1 MASEI
6 EQAVEAA
13 FARFAMVYGSGAVE
27 RFTRGLDEATLK
39 RAWAHELR
47 GFTCLDVFY
56 AMEHLPHWGIPNLV
70 EFKELCRH
78 RPVAAPMMLKGPKA
92 DPDRQAACI
101 AVLRQLADKLRDPSR
116 PTAWQQRLIDRYE
129 ADDKTLTHHMRVV
142 ARELIEA
149 RRTRCPNDN
158 P

>member
-13 FARFAMVYGSGAVE
+13 FGRFAMVYGSAAVE
-27 RFTRGLDEATLK
+27 RFTRGLNEKALK
-39 RAWAHELR
+39 ASWAHELR

-56 AMEHLPHWGIPNLV
+56 AMDHLPQWGIPNLM

-78 RPVAAPMMLKGPKA
+78 RPVPVPLAIRGPRA
-92 DPDRQAACI
+92 EPGRQQASIEALRALAL
-101 AVLRQLADKLRDPSR
+101 AVSNHVRD
-116 PTAWQQRLIDRYE
+116 TAWQPHLIARYE
-129 ADDKTLTHHMRVV
+129 AGDKSLTIHQRHI
-142 ARELIEA
+142 AQELIEA
-149 RRTRCPNDN
+149 RSARCPRDN